1 MTGWEQEGMRHVRWR
16 AYNVGLW
23 MTVGILAGCT
33 AIEQAERNSTNARI
47 DQAIA
52 SYQVEAAK
60 VRIGDTQDRV
70 LALLRPTQAGLYS
83 NEIKTPEA
91 IPTETATGEKS
102 LIEIFF
108 FRSSRH
114 ADEQTT
120 DSDGLPLSD
129 NFTPYIF
136 TDGVLTEVGWPALLS
151 LKIRTPSHQAS
162 PHGETATCQEYGP
175 LAGCF

>member
-1 MTGWEQEGMRHVRWR
+1 MPGWEQEGMHNVKWS
-16 AYNVGLW
+16 AYSVGLW
-23 MTVGILAGCT
+23 MTVEILAGCT
-33 AIEQAERNSTNARI
+33 AIEQAEHNSTNARI

-52 SYQVEAAK
+52 SYQMEAAK
-60 VRIGDTQDRV
+60 VRIGDRQDRA

-83 NEIKTPEA
+83 NEIKPPEA
-91 IPTETATGEKS
+91 VPTETATGEKS

-129 NFTPYIF
+129 DFTPYIF
-136 TDGVLTEVGWPALLS
+136 TDGVLTAVGWPALLS

-162 PHGETATCQEYGP
+162 PHGEKATCPEYGS